1 MNPAS
6 PVTQKNNTSL
16 SDTFLSKDIIRL
28 YKDQLDIDVAEFF
41 SGREAFF
48 LYMDNDTGYRFYYPG
63 NLAGDGKFY
72 EALQKK
78 LGEEYYH
85 DWKFENQLA
94 FDLVKKNDKVL
105 DIGCGTGNFLLRT
118 KLKTNEVYGLELNE
132 NAAAIAKEKG
142 IVIYNELIQDHSKTH
157 GEVYDVVCM
166 FQVLE
171 HIYDVISF
179 LEASLKV
186 LKKGGSI
193 VIGVPNNEP
202 YFLGYDKYCTLNL
215 PPHHMGLWNKSVFE
229 KLSLLFDL
237 KITDIK
243 YDTRGRIKAEA
254 YTRAKYMAG
263 IKSLPGNHSS
273 TEKILILLFCMVT
286 IPLTVIKKLSKGLH
300 GSHLAVVFKK

>member
-41 SGREAFF
+41 SGRKAFF
-48 LYMDNDTGYRFYYPG
+48 LYIDNDTGYRFYYPG

-85 DWKFENQLA
+85 EWKFENQLA

-132 NAAAIAKEKG
+132 NAAAIAKERG
-142 IVIYNELIQDHSKTH
+142 IVIYGELIQDHSKTH

-171 HIYDVISF
+171 HIYDVRSF

-186 LKKGGSI
+186 LKKGGRI

-229 KLSLLFDL
+229 KISLLFDL

-243 YDTRGRIKAEA
+243 YDARGRIKAEA

-263 IKSLPGNHSS
+263 VKSLPGKHSS
-273 TEKILILLFCMVT
+273 PEKILILLFCMVT
-286 IPLTVIKKLSKGLH
+286 IPLTIIKKLTRGLH